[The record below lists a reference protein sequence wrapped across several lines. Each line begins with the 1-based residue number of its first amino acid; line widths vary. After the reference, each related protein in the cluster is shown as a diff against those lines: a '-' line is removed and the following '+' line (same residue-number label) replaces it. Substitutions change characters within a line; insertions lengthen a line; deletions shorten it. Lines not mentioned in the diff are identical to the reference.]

1 MNTEKKNGIFSTL
14 YCNRVKIN
22 KGSTPILNLSLLF
35 SILAVLTAPWLV
47 VGGVI
52 VALAL
57 GYKFAFERNAAG
69 FSNDFDQVV
78 KGAATNVRTVMDS
91 VTDRVEDVVDD
102 VKDRF
107 DGDNNDTMAQ

>member
-1 MNTEKKNGIFSTL
+1 MNTNKKNGIFSFL
-14 YCNRVKIN
+14 YCNRVKVN

-35 SILAVLTAPWLV
+35 SILGVLTAPWLV
-47 VGGVI
+47 VAGVI

-57 GYKFAFERNAAG
+57 GYKFAFERNAVG
-69 FSNDFDQVV
+69 FSSDFDQVV

-107 DGDNNDTMAQ
+107 GGDNDDTMAQ